1 MQASVQSQLHVFY
14 KEIMKVCANGCV
26 PPLKFIA
33 ALQTCHFKNPIYHH
47 AQGFGNWCAPSGALM
62 RMAAS
67 KFRDMAIDEEVRER
81 CLRKALV
88 LQNKIDWATLE
99 TLGV

>member
-1 MQASVQSQLHVFY
+1 
-14 KEIMKVCANGCV
+14 
-26 PPLKFIA
+26 
-33 ALQTCHFKNPIYHH
+33 
-47 AQGFGNWCAPSGALM
+47 M

-99 TLGV
+99 TLGVYRVLRVWGI

>member
-1 MQASVQSQLHVFY
+1 
-14 KEIMKVCANGCV
+14 
-26 PPLKFIA
+26 
-33 ALQTCHFKNPIYHH
+33 
-47 AQGFGNWCAPSGALM
+47 M

-88 LQNKIDWATLE
+88 LQNKIDWTTLE